1 LSFIDTVRG
10 WFSPVR
16 ADEEVDGF
24 EATAPVMRRIE
35 IRASEPR
42 VRRVLPTFRG
52 IINRPRVANQS
63 EARLDRTRAQVRD
76 VFAPTQPVTDER
88 TFAGRTKVLKHLIE
102 VIEHRMSHVVIFG
115 ERGIGKTSILH
126 IIHKLASDSDYTVLH
141 STCGAR
147 SEFSSTFRTM
157 LKGVPL
163 RFHQSV
169 SPATERGDQAGGL
182 ASLLPEGEFDAR
194 ELSEVLSSITSTR
207 VIILLD
213 EYDRVESE
221 LFRQSIAELIKNL
234 SDAAA
239 RVQLVIA
246 GVSPNLD
253 ELIGYV
259 PSIRRNIIGVPIQRL
274 GSDEVREILRIG
286 EEASGLSFTS
296 GAAGM
301 VEQLANGSPY
311 LVRLIAYHS
320 SMIALDSGRY
330 DVREEDVDAGLE
342 RMVEET
348 EARLPVLI
356 AQRVRAANPGSQ
368 PGPLAEL
375 AAMAST
381 PNGWFSLEGQKPSV
395 QVKALIEKFGSAGL
409 LEHRRDPAG
418 DGDALHFVDEGLPS
432 YLWMLAA
439 RASRQVPV
447 AA

>member
-1 LSFIDTVRG
+1 MSVIDTVRG

-16 ADEEVDGF
+16 SDEEPDSADP
-24 EATAPVMRRIE
+24 ATPVMRRIE
-35 IRASEPR
+35 IRTSEPR
-42 VRRVLPTFRG
+42 TRRILPTFRG
-52 IINRPRVANQS
+52 IINRPRVTNQS

-88 TFAGRTKVLKHLIE
+88 TFAGRTKVLRHLIE

-115 ERGIGKTSILH
+115 ERGIGKTSLLH
-126 IIHKLASDSDYTVLH
+126 ILHKLAADSDYTVLH

-163 RFHQSV
+163 RFHQSI
-169 SPATERGDQAGGL
+169 SPAIERGDQSGGL
-182 ASLLPEGEFDAR
+182 TSLLPEGEFDAR

-213 EYDRVESE
+213 EYDRIESE

-274 GSDEVREILRIG
+274 GTDEVREILRIG
-286 EEASGLSFTS
+286 EEASGLNFTP
-296 GAAGM
+296 GASAM
-301 VEQLANGSPY
+301 VEQLGNGSPY

-320 SMIALDSGRY
+320 SMIALDAGRY
-330 DVREEDVDAGLE
+330 DVREEDVATGLE

-348 EARLPVLI
+348 EARLPVLV
-356 AQRVRAANPGSQ
+356 AQRVRIADPGAYPQ
-368 PGPLAEL
+368 PLAEL
-375 AAMAST
+375 AAMAGT
-381 PNGWFSLEGQKPSV
+381 PNGWFTLEGQKPAP
-395 QVKALIEKFGSAGL
+395 QVRSLIEKFTSAGL

-418 DGDALHFVDEGLPS
+418 EGEALHFIDEGLPS

-439 RASRQVPV
+439 RASRQVP
-447 AA
+447 AAA

>member
-1 LSFIDTVRG
+1 MSFIDTVRG

-24 EATAPVMRRIE
+24 EPTAPVMRRIE

-42 VRRVLPTFRG
+42 ARRILPSFRG
-52 IINRPRVANQS
+52 VINRPRTTNQS

-76 VFAPTQPVTDER
+76 VFAPTQPVTEER
-88 TFAGRTKVLKHLIE
+88 VFAGRTKVLKHLIE

-126 IIHKLASDSDYTVLH
+126 IIHKLAADSDYTVLH

-169 SPATERGDQAGGL
+169 SPAIERGDQSGGL
-182 ASLLPEGEFDAR
+182 TSLLPEGEFDAR

-296 GAAGM
+296 GAATM

-320 SMIALDSGRY
+320 SMIALDAGRY

-356 AQRVRAANPGSQ
+356 AQRVRTANPGSQ
-368 PGPLAEL
+368 PQPLAEL

-381 PNGWFSLEGQKPSV
+381 PNGWFTLEGQKASA
-395 QVKALIEKFGSAGL
+395 QVKALIEKFASAGL
-409 LEHRRDPAG
+409 IEHRRDVAG
-418 DGDALHFVDEGLPS
+418 EGDTLHFVDEGLPS

>member
-16 ADEEVDGF
+16 ADEELGDF
-24 EATAPVMRRIE
+24 ESTAPVMRRIE

-42 VRRVLPTFRG
+42 VRRSLPTFRG
-52 IINRPRVANQS
+52 IINRPRVASQS

-169 SPATERGDQAGGL
+169 SPTTERGDQVGGL
-182 ASLLPEGEFDAR
+182 ASLLPEGEYDAR

-274 GSDEVREILRIG
+274 GGDEVREILRIG
-286 EEASGLSFTS
+286 EEASGLSFTA
-296 GAAGM
+296 GAAAM
-301 VEQLANGSPY
+301 VEQLGNGSPY

-320 SMIALDSGRY
+320 SMIALDAGRY
-330 DVREEDVDAGLE
+330 DVREEDVAAALE

-348 EARLPVLI
+348 EARLPVLV
-356 AQRVRAANPGSQ
+356 AQRVRAADPGAYPEALSD
-368 PGPLAEL
+368 L

-381 PNGWFSLEGQKPSV
+381 PNGWFSLEGGRSSP
-395 QVKALIEKFGSAGL
+395 QVKALIDKFTSAGL
-409 LEHRRDPAG
+409 IEHRRDPAG
-418 DGDALHFVDEGLPS
+418 EGEALHFVDEGLPS

-439 RASRQVPV
+439 RASRRVS
-447 AA
+447 AAA

>member
-1 LSFIDTVRG
+1 MSFIDTVRG
-10 WFSPVR
+10 WFSPVVS
-16 ADEEVDGF
+16 DEEEMGGDPSM
-24 EATAPVMRRIE
+24 PVMRRIE

-42 VRRVLPTFRG
+42 SRRVLPSFRG
-52 IINRPRVANQS
+52 IINRPRTTNQT

-76 VFAPTQPVTDER
+76 VFAPTQPVTEER
-88 TFAGRTKVLKHLIE
+88 VFAGRTKVLKHLIE

-126 IIHKLASDSDYTVLH
+126 ILHKLAADSDYTVLH

-163 RFHQSV
+163 RFHQSI
-169 SPATERGDQAGGL
+169 SPAIERGDQSGGL

-274 GSDEVREILRIG
+274 GAEEVREILRIG
-286 EEASGLSFTS
+286 EEASGLSFS
-296 GAAGM
+296 SAAATM
-301 VEQLANGSPY
+301 VEQLGNGSPY

-320 SMIALDSGRY
+320 SMIALDAGRY
-330 DVREEDVDAGLE
+330 DVRDEDVAVGLE

-348 EARLPVLI
+348 EARLPVLV
-356 AQRVRAANPGSQ
+356 AQRVRIADPSTHPA
-368 PGPLAEL
+368 PLAEL
-375 AAMAST
+375 AALAST
-381 PNGWFSLEGQKPSV
+381 PNGWFSLDGHKPSP
-395 QVKALIEKFGSAGL
+395 QVHALIEKFGNAGL
-409 LEHRRDPAG
+409 LERRRDPSG
-418 DGDALHFVDEGLPS
+418 ESDALHFVDEGLPS

-439 RASRQVPV
+439 RGSRTG
-447 AA
+447 AHKA